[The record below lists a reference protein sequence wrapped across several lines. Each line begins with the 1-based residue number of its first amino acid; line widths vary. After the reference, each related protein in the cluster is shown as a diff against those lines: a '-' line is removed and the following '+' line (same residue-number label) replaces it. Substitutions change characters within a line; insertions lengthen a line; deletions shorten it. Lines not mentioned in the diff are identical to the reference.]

1 MHKMELA
8 YQLFTSDLERLN
20 LLLRNTDILREDHIV
35 SVIAQYILN
44 QQECDP
50 EHVITHASP
59 KTLSEDHDSH
69 STPPISRAKQSPS
82 LSKIDQMTPNNKR
95 SKPDDDRSSLGH
107 CRS

>member
-1 MHKMELA
+1 MHQMEVA
-8 YQLFTSDLERLN
+8 YQLFTSDLERLH

-50 EHVITHASP
+50 EHVIPQASP
-59 KTLSEDHDSH
+59 KTQSEQHDLH
-69 STPPISRAKQSPS
+69 STPPISITKQSPS
-82 LSKIDQMTPNNKR
+82 LSKIDQMTPNNKK
-95 SKPDDDRSSLGH
+95 SKPDEDRSSLAH